1 MAFGAKQQPAFQ
13 VSAARLA
20 AVSGGGAATAAA
32 MPASASAG
40 ESAPRRR
47 VSVEPDV
54 SRIRKNMIDETPE
67 ERKKRLAAKTV
78 NFGATI
84 IARIVIFAGVGLYAW
99 KTYQFSGEIHRGVA
113 LGLFAMTADFGR
125 VCLKA
130 MTPGSK

>member
-20 AVSGGGAATAAA
+20 AVSGGGAATAA
-32 MPASASAG
+32 MPSASVSEAT
-40 ESAPRRR
+40 PQRR

-54 SRIRKNMIDETPE
+54 SRIRKNMIDETPQQ
-67 ERKKRLAAKTV
+67 RKKRLAAKTV
-78 NFGATI
+78 NFGATM
-84 IARIVIFAGVGLYAW
+84 IARIVILAGVGLYAW

-113 LGLFAMTADFGR
+113 LGLFVIAADFGR